1 MKCRNKT
8 ELCTYALSYSFIVHK
23 SNFPKELV
31 YLFFFICKS
40 SNILTIHNT
49 LRPRLYYM
57 PYKLN
62 VLQLPRDQNSVVTV
76 PLSLFLRYDFNVS
89 IVYVTNPG
97 YGFSHVICPLIFIIT

>member
-1 MKCRNKT
+1 MKCRNKP
-8 ELCTYALSYSFIVHK
+8 ELCTYALSYHRTQNQFSKRTRLFI
-23 SNFPKELV
+23 
-31 YLFFFICKS
+31 YFICKS

-89 IVYVTNPG
+89 IVYVTNPA
-97 YGFSHVICPLIFIIT
+97 YGLSHVICPRIFIIT